1 METADRQ
8 RAQALGQTILNAV
21 AGEKSPIAV
30 LAVTDAL
37 ATLIGWGHHVTGK
50 SVHTALETAG
60 ACSERIE
67 EHILHN
73 WGKIERGGRDG

>member
-37 ATLIGWGHHVTGK
+37 ATLIGWGHHATGQTL
-50 SVHTALETAG
+50 HQALETAD
-60 ACSERIE
+60 ACSERID

-73 WGKIERGGRDG
+73 WGKIERSGQDG